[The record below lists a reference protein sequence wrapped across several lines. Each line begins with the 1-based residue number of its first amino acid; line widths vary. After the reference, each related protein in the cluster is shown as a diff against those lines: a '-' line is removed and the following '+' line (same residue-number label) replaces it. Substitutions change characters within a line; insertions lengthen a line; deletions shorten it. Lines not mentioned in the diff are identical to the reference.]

1 MTETSNYLALAPK
14 LYPVPEGYTEVPG
27 YPFFAVTECG
37 KVWNRRSNI
46 QCTIST
52 LDTGYKV
59 VGLNWMGKVI
69 TRYVHRL
76 VALALIPVPEHLKKE
91 LKIEVNHKDCNKE
104 NNAKSNL
111 EWVTPK
117 QNIRHAYE
125 SGQYKGKKLLEG
137 TSDKPF
143 LSVAVQ
149 VRNTKTNKVVEFPS
163 IEACASV
170 YGMNRKRL
178 ARHLESKKAGMLTK
192 NWNVFRK
199 ASDESWPHIPED
211 RLIEN
216 RWDQPHG
223 MYFVQHIETGII
235 GFSETARK
243 LAEVSNIPYNT
254 IQSVLRTDGKK
265 YKIANHYFWYD
276 NYPDKKTMEMAPVAR
291 KTVIKAAKR
300 VLVTFVDTGD
310 KEIFESMKAV
320 ARKLDCSD
328 SSLIYAIQRKEG
340 VYKNV
345 ILEWCD

>member
-149 VRNTKTNKVVEFPS
+149 VRNTKTNKIVEFPS

-199 ASDESWPHIPED
+199 ASDEPWPHIPED

-223 MYFVQHIETGII
+223 MYFVRHEETGIV
-235 GFSETARK
+235 GFSETMQK
-243 LAEVSNIPYNT
+243 LAASCNMPFSS
-254 IQSVLRTDGKK
+254 IQSVVRTDGKE
-265 YKIANHYFWYD
+265 YKLNGHVFWYD
-276 NYPDKKTMEMAPVAR
+276 DYPSAACMAKSSYVKEHKFSEVKKVKVHDFTTQ
-291 KTVIKAAKR
+291 KTQIYNSVRVAAKQLGLSPTR
-300 VLVTFVDTGD
+300 LHYYIKYKKPHDGKAYWLV
-310 KEIFESMKAV
+310 
-320 ARKLDCSD
+320 
-328 SSLIYAIQRKEG
+328 
-340 VYKNV
+340 
-345 ILEWCD
+345 